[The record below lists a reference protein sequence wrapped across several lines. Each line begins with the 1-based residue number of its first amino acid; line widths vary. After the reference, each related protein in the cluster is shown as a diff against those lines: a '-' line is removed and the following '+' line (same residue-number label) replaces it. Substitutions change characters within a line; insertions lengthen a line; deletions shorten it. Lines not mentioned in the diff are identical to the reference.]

1 MGLREFNIIDTN
13 NDGWLDIVLNP
24 FAFGKLFRVGGSGNN
39 NDYGTGGV
47 YLNNLLWM
55 NNKGT
60 FSMYKKTVIVQN
72 IKPSYLKSAKI
83 NGQFKFIGVQT
94 DFTKGTLN
102 IYDIPFIF

>member
-1 MGLREFNIIDTN
+1 
-13 NDGWLDIVLNP
+13 
-24 FAFGKLFRVGGSGNN
+24 
-39 NDYGTGGV
+39 
-47 YLNNLLWM
+47 M